1 MIGNVSDLN
10 KCDTSAI
17 IFLLETS
24 NEYLLTDLGEKCE
37 QAAAKIVSLENIG
50 KFMLLCARYKSAFL
64 ISVRF
69 SPRVVI
75 YGFMGVTRLK
85 PRHI

>member
-1 MIGNVSDLN
+1 MIGYVSDLS

-50 KFMLLCARYKSAFL
+50 KFMLLCAR
-64 ISVRF
+64 
-69 SPRVVI
+69 
-75 YGFMGVTRLK
+75 
-85 PRHI
+85 

>member
-1 MIGNVSDLN
+1 MAFNLKFSLEICFAGNVSDLS

-50 KFMLLCARYKSAFL
+50 KFMLLCAR
-64 ISVRF
+64 
-69 SPRVVI
+69 
-75 YGFMGVTRLK
+75 
-85 PRHI
+85 